1 MSGHYIKLLLTFDL
15 NRFHR
20 VSFSVLI
27 ILVSKGSIAKSNKRV
42 FIKDLSVFAPW
53 KEDNRQILEKVC
65 EHDFENWKL
74 LNVIK
79 DARDVS

>member
-1 MSGHYIKLLLTFDL
+1 M
-15 NRFHR
+15 
-20 VSFSVLI
+20 
-27 ILVSKGSIAKSNKRV
+27 

-79 DARDVS
+79 DARDVSLYE